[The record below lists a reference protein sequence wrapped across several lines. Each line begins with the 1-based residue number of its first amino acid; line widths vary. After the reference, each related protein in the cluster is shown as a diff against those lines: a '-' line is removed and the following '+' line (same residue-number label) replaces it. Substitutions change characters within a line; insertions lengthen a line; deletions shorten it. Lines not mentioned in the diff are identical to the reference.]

1 MHILILALLAVCPLY
16 AQSPSIVFSE
26 IMWMG
31 SSASSADEWI
41 ELYNAGSTQQ
51 NLRGW
56 TITRLTSQG
65 EESMLTIDEGIIEP
79 GQAFLIANYAADHAN
94 SRLASTPHIVSAAL
108 SLPNNKLQLSL
119 YAGSPKDGTPLID
132 MADDG
137 SGMPLAGDSALKK
150 SMVRIDLTGDG
161 SLGSSWQTAET
172 ASGWDPESTEMGT
185 PGVVPQGITATTTT
199 RPTSIET
206 IGWAKI
212 KRKH

>member
-65 EESMLTIDEGIIEP
+65 EEAMLTIDEGIIEP
-79 GQAFLIANYAADHAN
+79 GQAFLIANYDADHAN
-94 SRLASTPHIVSAAL
+94 SRLATTPQIVSATL
-108 SLPNNKLQLSL
+108 SLPNNRLQLSL
-119 YAGSPKDGTPLID
+119 YAGSPKDGAPLID
-132 MADDG
+132 SADDG
-137 SGMPLAGDSALKK
+137 SGVPLAGDSALKK
-150 SMVRIDLTGDG
+150 SMVRIDFTGDG
-161 SLGSSWQTAET
+161 TLEGSWQTAKT
-172 ASGWDPESTEMGT
+172 ASGWDPESAEMGT
-185 PGVVPQGITATTTT
+185 PGVVPHGITETTTT

-206 IGWAKI
+206 TVWAEV